1 MNDQAN
7 RIAALELE
15 NENLRLKLAAIKEE
29 NQGAW
34 TSWIWVLV
42 PVVGMIVGAFHTI
55 V

>member
-7 RIAALELE
+7 RIEALELE
-15 NENLRLKLAAIKEE
+15 NENLRLKLVATKEE
-29 NQGAW
+29 NKGAW
-34 TSWIWVLV
+34 ASWIWVLV